1 MRDTVEK
8 LMEKYKDTPRVTFRA
23 VDNSLG
29 EGNAKETD
37 IASIPKTDTT
47 NLKGR
52 LQDELDRQHKSG
64 EITDTVYQASRERP
78 PSGRTRGVGGPGNEG
93 DGGEPQQSI
102 TEEVEKAPPLSL
114 ALVPCGVYRVNIA
127 DPPRD

>member
-8 LMEKYKDTPRVTFRA
+8 LMEKYKDNPHVSFKA

-47 NLKGR
+47 GLKER
-52 LQDELDRQHKSG
+52 LQDELDRQHESG
-64 EITDTVYQASRERP
+64 AITDAAYQASRERP
-78 PSGRTRGVGGPGNEG
+78 AAERAPGVRGPGGEG
-93 DGGEPQQSI
+93 DGGKPQQSI
-102 TEEVEKAPPLSL
+102 TEEVEKTPPLSL
-114 ALVPCGVYRVNIA
+114 ALVPCGVYRVNISEL
-127 DPPRD
+127 PRD